1 MEMHQVRYFLA
12 LARTRNFTQA
22 ANECNVSQPSLT
34 RAIQQLEAEF
44 GGDLFRRERPQALL
58 TELGHRMLPFLQQ
71 CDDSARAARALASSM
86 KKGEAGALRIA
97 LSDSI
102 DGMLLVPHLKELDRH
117 FHGLD
122 VKLLRGSAADVARF
136 LKEGRAELG
145 MIAAIDVSWD
155 RFDRWPLFSEQF
167 QLLLSAENRLANQQ
181 VIDAE
186 ELRKERLLT
195 RTYCEHADKIAELLR
210 KADIDVDRAHE
221 LNNER
226 DLVHFLEADFG
237 VAVAPASFFAGPTV
251 KHAALAGFE
260 LERTIYLYGVAG
272 RERSAAATA
281 AMKMLRAC
289 NWKRLLA

>member
-22 ANECNVSQPSLT
+22 ASECNVSQPSLT

-58 TELGHRMLPFLQQ
+58 TELGQRMMPFLQQ

-86 KKGEAGALRIA
+86 KKGEAGTLRIA

-102 DGMLLVPHLKELDRH
+102 DGGLLVPHVKELGRH

-122 VKLLRGSAADVARF
+122 LKLLRGSAADVARI

-145 MIAAIDVSWD
+145 LIAAEDTSWD
-155 RFDRWPLFSEQF
+155 RFDRWPLFSEPF
-167 QLLLSAENRLANQQ
+167 RLLLSAENRLANQD
-181 VIDAE
+181 VVDAE
-186 ELRKERLLT
+186 ELRQERLLT
-195 RTYCEHADKIAELLR
+195 RAYCEQADKIAELLR

-221 LNNER
+221 LNSDR
-226 DLVHFLEADFG
+226 DLVQFLEADLG
-237 VAVAPASFFAGPTV
+237 IAVAPASAVTGPAVTR
-251 KHAALAGFE
+251 AALAGFE
-260 LERTIYLYGVAG
+260 LERTVYLYGVAG
-272 RERSAAATA
+272 RERSPAATA

-289 NWKRLLA
+289 NWKRMLA